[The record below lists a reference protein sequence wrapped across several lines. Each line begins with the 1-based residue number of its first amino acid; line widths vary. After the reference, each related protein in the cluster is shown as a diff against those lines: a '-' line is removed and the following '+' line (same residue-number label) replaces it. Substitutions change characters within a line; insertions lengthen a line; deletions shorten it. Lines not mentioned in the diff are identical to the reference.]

1 MIIRLKNGK
10 LVVINI
16 ADYLTDY
23 DYYKEIIKIRGAA
36 DTPLKHQLQST

>member
-16 ADYLTDY
+16 TDYLTDY
-23 DYYKEIIKIRGAA
+23 DYYKEIIKIKAA
-36 DTPLKHQLQST
+36 DTPLKPQLHST